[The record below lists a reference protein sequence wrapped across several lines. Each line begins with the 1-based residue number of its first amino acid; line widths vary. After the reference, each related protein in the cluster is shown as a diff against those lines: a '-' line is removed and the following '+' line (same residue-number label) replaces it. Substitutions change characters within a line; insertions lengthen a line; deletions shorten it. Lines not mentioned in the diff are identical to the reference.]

1 MNSASHSLSN
11 GLGIS
16 YVGFEQSFLVHAR
29 EKEKILEASCSA
41 RSSSSSDSVA
51 AIVHNDDAL
60 FVNSIVLKMLYI
72 LRWFFDL
79 QFIISRSKWCK
90 SKSTH
95 YFSYKVISRISEGR
109 NSHLCRTRQPNSS
122 LPSSLSKTFQE
133 GRKPKG
139 PMTQHASDKSDGIIP
154 KANQ

>member
-90 SKSTH
+90 SKSMQDQAAE
-95 YFSYKVISRISEGR
+95 FFPAFVSLEDVPGR
-109 NSHLCRTRQPNSS
+109 TEAQRSNDTTCLR
-122 LPSSLSKTFQE
+122 
-133 GRKPKG
+133 
-139 PMTQHASDKSDGIIP
+139 
-154 KANQ
+154 